1 MLFHTLVLLVALWQ
15 AVSATT
21 SNCFEFGVGPQG
33 HCNVAPDSTAR
44 FQAYMVLD
52 TTDGNCTFDGAVYMH
67 IRYPDLA
74 GEMHNLSALNNPQQA
89 TTENQVSGMVPF
101 NFQVAYSDIGTQALT
116 MIIGATAASF
126 SKTYSTS
133 VSYMNARKPTITSV
147 QGTITVTTN
156 SHATSI
162 KTMIMPVITHKIVT
176 PVSQPTATQI
186 GFWTKTKS
194 APLVTVTALVP
205 QDVYTSTRFSQMVV
219 TSTLGCGVR
228 SSSALRFMP
237 RVAALS
243 FSPPY
248 CAQPVTTSV
257 TTGVSMVTVTS
268 TWTETSTILSL
279 RTTTSTVTASTTLCK
294 KCTGTK
300 FVTLAPSTVTSYVK
314 ASRSTIFT
322 TVPSVI
328 QKFVKPSGN
337 ACSSLSSSTAM
348 SFINV
353 RIGFPTPGTKSS
365 TIISKYSTST
375 FFAPSSPTTTAMVAS
390 HPPPPAAA
398 SSSSFTPTS
407 SATTTVTVVW
417 FAPPPTETSSSTP
430 ISSASSSSTT
440 ATVMV
445 TSHAPPP
452 AAAAG
457 GLTTTSSSTTTTATV
472 AWHAPPPSETITST
486 SASIVSTSTA
496 PQNSQV
502 TSNPLITFSPTPFST
517 SYGSSSLSTSSGST
531 HIFFQQHIY
540 SADKRSLA
548 FGFFVPAFYQHGI

>member
-162 KTMIMPVITHKIVT
+162 
-176 PVSQPTATQI
+176 
-186 GFWTKTKS
+186 
-194 APLVTVTALVP
+194 
-205 QDVYTSTRFSQMVV
+205 
-219 TSTLGCGVR
+219 
-228 SSSALRFMP
+228 
-237 RVAALS
+237 
-243 FSPPY
+243 
-248 CAQPVTTSV
+248 
-257 TTGVSMVTVTS
+257 
-268 TWTETSTILSL
+268 
-279 RTTTSTVTASTTLCK
+279 TASTTLCK

-531 HIFFQQHIY
+531 QHIFFQQHIY